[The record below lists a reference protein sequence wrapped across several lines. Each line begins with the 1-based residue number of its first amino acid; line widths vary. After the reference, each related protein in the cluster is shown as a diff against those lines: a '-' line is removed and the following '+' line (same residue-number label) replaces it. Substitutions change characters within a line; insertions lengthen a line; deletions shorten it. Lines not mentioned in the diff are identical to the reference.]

1 MMQGDPPLV
10 YGIKWNPVERPDLKG
25 KYPDNK
31 DCAFVTFGSKHL
43 YFWSTNGS
51 KDGRPINTEL
61 TGVGTCVLRDGEAI
75 KGRFMKKEKLD
86 ATTSGEKEVAATKEK
101 NNDIQARNYCN
112 CAPEN
117 RRNSLRNS
125 LTPIPPHDI
134 QDVLCVEFLRNGAV
148 VSGMPD
154 GEVYYWLPSDTEDM
168 GLEVRNSDAI
178 LRNSVAIL

>member
-1 MMQGDPPLV
+1 MVQGDPPLV
-10 YGIKWNPVERPDLKG
+10 YGIKWNPVERPDLK

-101 NNDIQARNYCN
+101 NNDIQARNDCN

-125 LTPIPPHDI
+125 LTPIPPRRPGRA
-134 QDVLCVEFLRNGAV
+134 CASSSSATAR
-148 VSGMPD
+148 
-154 GEVYYWLPSDTEDM
+154 W
-168 GLEVRNSDAI
+168 
-178 LRNSVAIL
+178 

>member
-1 MMQGDPPLV
+1 MVQGDPPLV

-101 NNDIQARNYCN
+101 NNDIQ
-112 CAPEN
+112 
-117 RRNSLRNS
+117 
-125 LTPIPPHDI
+125 
-134 QDVLCVEFLRNGAV
+134 DVLCVEFLRNGAV

-168 GLEVRNSDAI
+168 GLEGRNSDAI